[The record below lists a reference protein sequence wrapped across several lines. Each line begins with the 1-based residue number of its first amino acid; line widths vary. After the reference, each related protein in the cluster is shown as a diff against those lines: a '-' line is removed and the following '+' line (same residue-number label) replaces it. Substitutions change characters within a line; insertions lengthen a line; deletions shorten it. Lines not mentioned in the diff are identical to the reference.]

1 MTAISKI
8 SHLTATGTR
17 PDELGQS
24 AWNQCRGGNL
34 VGYRM
39 PNQPR
44 HRMKDGPHCQSG
56 VEFSVRPQTASSCR
70 VSRLSEKPSPIRRL
84 RINAAPTL
92 TALFDAPDHML
103 NGASI
108 DNVERRARLLAAGLH
123 GHSPSSSEV
132 KTPASIMPAM
142 LAERSKDG
150 VSLSAVE
157 AAAAS
162 GSPLIRLERKVGFR
176 AVEDELRHPCRVE

>member
-108 DNVERRARLLAAGLH
+108 DNVERRARRVKDDAGLRARLVTAYRFVAENAQAITAFVFVC
-123 GHSPSSSEV
+123 GGGKHSARV
-132 KTPASIMPAM
+132 R
-142 LAERSKDG
+142 LRR
-150 VSLSAVE
+150 
-157 AAAAS
+157 S
-162 GSPLIRLERKVGFR
+162 GSIRC
-176 AVEDELRHPCRVE
+176 AH